1 LYKVLFAVLFAVS
14 FLVVVSS
21 AEGAF
26 AQEKKET
33 VEIRKPVDFKPGNT
47 DDKIVIIKGDKEHED
62 VVKEI
67 SEIIDELL
75 GINGKKSFSKT
86 FREQWS
92 KFSGSKDTI
101 TITVISKDKLVQ
113 AGKSAIGS
121 GDIFI
126 DIDDINRVKDF
137 LSGDAAAIKKVVDK
151 FLERILLH
159 EFGHVLTL
167 KDDDKTK
174 GAKGPIVDFANK
186 VADERD
192 HGVTRKSYVPMVFE
206 VTVGGKKETV
216 PVDES
221 TWKKE
226 CIEAAGEKFI
236 TCEDL
241 LDETVG
247 GKMIPIDKTSLLV
260 AGATSYSW
268 MIPVVLSGIGIGLF
282 AVSRKSKN

>member
-1 LYKVLFAVLFAVS
+1 MYKVLFAVLFAVS

-101 TITVISKDKLVQ
+101 TITVVSDNKKVQ
-113 AGKSAIGS
+113 AGLSDFKTGQ
-121 GDIFI
+121 IFI
-126 DIDDINRVKDF
+126 DIADVNRLKDF
-137 LSGDAAAIKKVVDK
+137 LTGDEAAKQKIIDT
-151 FLERILLH
+151 FLERI
-159 EFGHVLTL
+159 F
-167 KDDDKTK
+167 
-174 GAKGPIVDFANK
+174 PI
-186 VADERD
+186 
-192 HGVTRKSYVPMVFE
+192 
-206 VTVGGKKETV
+206 
-216 PVDES
+216 
-221 TWKKE
+221 
-226 CIEAAGEKFI
+226 FI
-236 TCEDL
+236 YE
-241 LDETVG
+241 
-247 GKMIPIDKTSLLV
+247 
-260 AGATSYSW
+260 
-268 MIPVVLSGIGIGLF
+268 
-282 AVSRKSKN
+282 